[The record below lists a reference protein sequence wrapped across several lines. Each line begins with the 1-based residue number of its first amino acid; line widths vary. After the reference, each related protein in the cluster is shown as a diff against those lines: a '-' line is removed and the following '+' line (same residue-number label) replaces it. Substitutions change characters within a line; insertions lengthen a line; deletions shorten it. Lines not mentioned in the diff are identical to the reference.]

1 MYNLFLHEPYRK
13 YRVSHSGSW
22 ANYFVT
28 CGSNW
33 LSANTV
39 VKIDKD
45 VLPSVLNSWTV
56 WPAICNQCHVFLFS
70 TTRRRYITISGSF
83 GFTKRKQTI
92 TSWRSGFRAKRSN
105 TGKFNTRKGA
115 TMIVAIVLYNYELF
129 YLNYVSSTKIAII
142 M

>member
-1 MYNLFLHEPYRK
+1 MHNILLHEPLRK

-22 ANYFVT
+22 ANDFVT

-33 LSANTV
+33 LSTNTV

-45 VLPSVLNSWTV
+45 VWPPILNSWTV
-56 WPAICNQCHVFLFS
+56 WPHDIQPMPCFPVF
-70 TTRRRYITISGSF
+70 YDIQKIYYNF

-92 TSWRSGFRAKRSN
+92 TSWRPGFRANRSN
-105 TGKFNTRKGA
+105 TGKFNTRKGT
-115 TMIVAIVLYNYELF
+115 TMIVAIVLYNCKLF

-142 M
+142 I